1 MNNTELT
8 DALRDF
14 LADGQILAGESMSA
28 HSSFRTGGPAELFIQ
43 VYTAAELRRTLAL
56 LAGAGMPVFLLGR
69 GTNILVGDG
78 GFRGAVVSVASR
90 SPYSLTDTVDEQ
102 RLPAAA
108 ARGTQGA
115 SSGGDG
121 ELLLPLPAELP
132 RLDAIRVCGR
142 RICCGAGASLAGV
155 SAAARDHGLAGL
167 EFAAGIPGSV
177 GGALV
182 MNAGAY
188 GGEMKRVVESA
199 DMLCPDGR
207 VQTCSCEE
215 MEFGYRRSILR
226 GSGAAALGA
235 VFALTEDEP
244 ERIRERMEELAEKRR
259 ARQPLEFG
267 SAGSTFKRPEGHFA
281 GQLIEEAGLRGF
293 RIGDAQV
300 SEKHCGFV
308 INRGRATAAEL
319 RAVIE
324 AVQKRVMENSG
335 ISLEREVILLGE
347 F

>member
-1 MNNTELT
+1 MNKTELT
-8 DALRDF
+8 DALRAF
-14 LADGQILAGESMSA
+14 LADGQILSGEPMSA

-56 LAGAGMPVFLLGR
+56 LAGAEMPVFLLGR

-90 SPYSLTDTVDEQ
+90 SLYSLTDTADEQ
-102 RLPAAA
+102 RMPAAA
-108 ARGTQGA
+108 VQREKRAA
-115 SSGGDG
+115 SGG
-121 ELLLPLPAELP
+121 ELPLPSPAELP

-188 GGEMKRVVESA
+188 GGEMKGVVESA
-199 DMLCPDGR
+199 DMLCPDGS
-207 VQTCSCEE
+207 VQTCSGKE
-215 MEFGYRRSILR
+215 MAFGYRRSILR
-226 GSGAAALGA
+226 GNGAAALGA

-244 ERIRERMEELAEKRR
+244 ECIRERMEELAEKRR

-267 SAGSTFKRPEGHFA
+267 SAGSTFKRPAGHFA

-335 ISLEREVILLGE
+335 IPLEREVILLGE